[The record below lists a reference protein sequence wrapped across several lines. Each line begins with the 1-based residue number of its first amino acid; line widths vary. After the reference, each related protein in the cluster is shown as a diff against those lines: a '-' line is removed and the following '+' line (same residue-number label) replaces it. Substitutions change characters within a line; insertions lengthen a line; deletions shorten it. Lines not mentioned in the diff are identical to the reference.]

1 MKEMVVPTITI
12 MKHGPTRPSKNRP
25 HDPPTIDHGMPAWA
39 TSMLTMDLGLTKKKK
54 SNILVVSSPYQR
66 AIETAVVVAQ
76 TLGVKSLQIHYG
88 LGESVSTIRTNGWD
102 WAYCPLYLTPEQ
114 MRLVVSNMAEPGRE
128 ISIESISGRVMGA
141 EDITE
146 PPDQLFLRVSETLE
160 ELKRRLTDPGYDH
173 VVCIGH
179 TDTMKTF
186 VRHFGPSMGA
196 EVLDEKHCS
205 FVSLAC
211 PTQEIHWMR
220 TRSRVKIFCE
230 KGHIAEDSVF

>member
-1 MKEMVVPTITI
+1 
-12 MKHGPTRPSKNRP
+12 
-25 HDPPTIDHGMPAWA
+25 
-39 TSMLTMDLGLTKKKK
+39 MDLGLSKKKP
-54 SNILVVSSPYQR
+54 SNIVIVSSPYQR

-76 TLGVKSLQIHYG
+76 TLGVKTFQIHYG

-114 MRLVVSNMAEPGRE
+114 MRLVVSNMEEPGRE
-128 ISIESISGRVMGA
+128 ISIEGIYGRKMGA
-141 EDITE
+141 DDITE
-146 PPDQLFLRVSETLE
+146 PADQLFLRVSETLDD
-160 ELKRRLTDPGYDH
+160 LKSRLKNPGDH
-173 VVCIGH
+173 IICVGH

-205 FVSLAC
+205 FVTLAV
-211 PTQEIHWMR
+211 PSQEIFWLK

>member
-1 MKEMVVPTITI
+1 MPDAMEVPTITV
-12 MKHGPTRPSKNRP
+12 MKHGVTRPSKNRP
-25 HDPPTIDHGMPAWA
+25 HDPPTADHGMPAWA
-39 TSMLTMDLGLTKKKK
+39 TSMLTMDLGLSKKKP
-54 SNILVVSSPYQR
+54 SNIVIVSSPYQR

-76 TLGVKSLQIHYG
+76 TLGVKTFQIHYG

-114 MRLVVSNMAEPGRE
+114 MRLVVSNMEEPGRE
-128 ISIESISGRVMGA
+128 ISIEGIYGRKMGA
-141 EDITE
+141 DDITE
-146 PPDQLFLRVSETLE
+146 PADQLFLRVSETLDD
-160 ELKRRLTDPGYDH
+160 LKSRLKNPGDH
-173 VVCIGH
+173 IICVGH

-205 FVSLAC
+205 FVTLAV
-211 PTQEIHWMR
+211 PSQEIFWLK